1 MNTIELQSI
10 VFISMPANATMF
22 LTLDDAK
29 MRIPFPGES
38 EGEHYW
44 SSVQLLLRNVWFLV
58 DYQIDGHEAG
68 HQVCAAILVANAK
81 DVVAICKL
89 ANVMQ
94 IAMITPE
101 WMNRT
106 DGWKMDTL
114 KEIWTGTEPDS
125 EIADTATIC
134 ITESGTRHVISALQT
149 AEDELFSLHRI
160 F

>member
-10 VFISMPANATMF
+10 VFISKPAGATMF

-29 MRIPFPGES
+29 LRIPFPGEA

-58 DYQIDGHEAG
+58 DYEIDGHEAG
-68 HQVCAAILVANAK
+68 HQVCAAVLVANAN
-81 DVVAICKL
+81 DVVVICKL
-89 ANVMQ
+89 ANVLQ
-94 IAMITPE
+94 IAMITPD
-101 WMNRT
+101 WMNKT

-149 AEDELFSLHRI
+149 PEDELLSLHRV